1 MAETPHMHDIR
12 NNAIMYMVSY
22 ELALTHRL
30 GDNLLDMDRLNLGR
44 LRHELSVD
52 PRLPLPP
59 SLQ

>member
-1 MAETPHMHDIR
+1 
-12 NNAIMYMVSY
+12 MYMVSY